1 MEPFGKTKKT
11 QCEEWVKRDNAVIA
25 PCQHIPF
32 YDLVVDEAKGDIL
45 VDLDNNRYID
55 FLSSA
60 SSLNIGSRRPE
71 IVQAITEQMNKK
83 DSKFCA
89 WKKTSFRFQ
98 MSKLLMDT

>member
-1 MEPFGKTKKT
+1 M
-11 QCEEWVKRDNAVIA
+11 KRDNAVIA

-32 YDLVVDEAKGDIL
+32 YDLVVNEAKGDIL

-71 IVQAITEQMNKK
+71 IVQAITEQMNK
-83 DSKFCA
+83 CI
-89 WKKTSFRFQ
+89 RFLPVYSYNVP
-98 MSKLLMDT
+98 MIEYAE